1 MPSSSTAAVS
11 CWRLWLTALAAAALV
26 APAVRADGTP
36 LRDRIDALVE
46 AANPGL
52 VAPTAGDADFLRR
65 VYLDLAG
72 TTPPAPVVR
81 AFLDD
86 PSPSKRQAMID
97 TLLASPRFARHMQY
111 VFDAMWMERRADK
124 VVKGD
129 EWREY
134 LRKSFDASKPLDLLA
149 REILSA
155 DGVDPAMRPAARF
168 YLDRDGDA
176 NLLARDVGRLFF
188 GRDLQCAQCHDH
200 PLVDDYRQS
209 EYYGLMAFVNRGTL
223 FTDKDQKIYYA
234 ETADG
239 EVNYKS
245 VFTGDARDRV
255 VPKIPD
261 GAPVSEPMLAKEE
274 QYVVAPA
281 KGVRPVP
288 KYSRRAQLAAAAA
301 SGTSAAFNRN
311 LANRL
316 WAHMMGRGL
325 VHPLDMNH
333 SGNPPVQSQLLA
345 MLGDELPRMKFD
357 LRAFLR
363 ELAMTRAYQRSSELP
378 SASGMPVNSEAR
390 AAALAGW
397 KTEAERLAGEI
408 DALKAADSE
417 AMATLGAAYE
427 KFAAAST
434 ARDAADKGRAE
445 AKKAADTAAEAVAAA
460 MKEIVPKSDTLKALV
475 EARDKAKI
483 ATDKLPDD
491 KALAD
496 AAGQF
501 KAKTDAV
508 QAELNALQKT
518 VTDQTAAMQAATLKI
533 AESQR
538 ALDAAAADVTATR
551 TALDAA
557 DLASRTAADKVRT
570 AKTNHNELT
579 SRVADVQAAVDYQA
593 IASAATAAQASA
605 RAAAEQLASLR
616 SQTGITPD
624 AISAAEAAERT
635 AVAKAKADQA
645 AADQALAELADR
657 STNRFTLAPLKSLS
671 PEQLA
676 WSTMQSLGMVDA
688 QVVAL
693 EAQVK
698 KDVQA
703 MPNLSLEARAAA
715 DARLL
720 EQRVDEKLR
729 GNIGTFV
736 SLFGSQ
742 PGQAATFQA
751 TVHQALFLSNGG
763 VLAGWL
769 GPTGGNLTERLAKI
783 EDPAIVADE
792 LYVNVLCRRPGAD
805 ERSEVA
811 RYWEA
816 AKADRAAAAREMV
829 WSLVTGAEF
838 RFNH

>member
-1 MPSSSTAAVS
+1 V
-11 CWRLWLTALAAAALV
+11 LAAAALV
-26 APAVRADGTP
+26 ASGARADELP
-36 LRDRIDALVE
+36 LHDRIDSMVE

-52 VAPTAGDADFLRR
+52 IAPPAGDADFLRR
-65 VYLDLAG
+65 IYLDLAG
-72 TTPPAPVVR
+72 TIPAAPVVR
-81 AFLDD
+81 SFLND
-86 PSPSKRQAMID
+86 PSPTKREAIVD

-111 VFDAMWMERRADK
+111 VFDSMWMERRADK
-124 VVKGD
+124 IVKGD

-134 LRKSFDASKPLDLLA
+134 LRKSFEANKPLDQLA
-149 REILSA
+149 REVLSA

-209 EYYGLMAFVNRGTL
+209 EYYGQMAFVNRGTL

-245 VFTGDARDRV
+245 VFTGDSRDRV

-345 MLGDELPRMKFD
+345 MLGDDLRRLKFD
-357 LRAFLR
+357 LRGFLR
-363 ELAMTRAYQRSSELP
+363 ELAMTRTYQRSSELP
-378 SASGMPVNSEAR
+378 TVGMPVPTEAR
-390 AAALAGW
+390 ATALVGW
-397 KTEAERLAGEI
+397 KAEAQRLAGELEG
-408 DALKAADSE
+408 LKSADSD
-417 AMATLGAAYE
+417 ATAALGSAYE
-427 KFAAAST
+427 KFAAAAT

-460 MKEIVPKSDTLKALV
+460 MKEITPKSEALKALV
-475 EARDKAKI
+475 EARDKAKV
-483 ATDKLPDD
+483 AADKLPDD

-501 KAKTDAV
+501 KAKADSV
-508 QAELNALQKT
+508 QNELNALQKT
-518 VTDQTAAMQAATLKI
+518 VTDQTATMQAATLKI

-538 ALDAAAADVTATR
+538 ALDTAAADVTATR
-551 TALDAA
+551 SALDAA
-557 DLASRTAADKVRT
+557 DLAARTAAEKLRA
-570 AKTNHNELT
+570 AKTTHNELT
-579 SRVADVQAAVDYQA
+579 GRIADVQSAIDYQA
-593 IASAATAAQASA
+593 TFAGAAAEQVSA
-605 RAAAEQLASLR
+605 RTAAEQLAALR
-616 SQTGITPD
+616 TQSGITPE
-624 AISAAEAAERT
+624 AISAAESAAGAAAE
-635 AVAKAKADQA
+635 KAKAEQA
-645 AADQALAELADR
+645 AADQALADLADR

-676 WSTMQSLGMVDA
+676 WSTMQALGMVDA
-688 QVVAL
+688 QVAAL
-693 EAQVK
+693 EPESK

-703 MPNLSLEARAAA
+703 TPGLTVESRAAA
-715 DARLL
+715 QAALL
-720 EQRVDEKLR
+720 EGRVDEKLR

-769 GPTGGNLTERLAKI
+769 NPAGGNLTERLSKM
-783 EDPAIVADE
+783 ENSEIVADE
-792 LYVNVLCRRPGAD
+792 LYVNLLSRRPADD
-805 ERSEVA
+805 ERAEVA
-811 RYWEA
+811 RYWDS
-816 AKADRAAAAREMV
+816 AKADRAAAARELV
-829 WSLVTGAEF
+829 WSLVTSAEF